1 MGQKVNPISFRLG
14 YNKDWASRWYA
25 QKEYANFLHE
35 DIKIRN
41 FIKKR
46 LHVAGVS
53 FIEIER
59 AGERARIKIHTAR
72 PGIIIGRGGSEIDRL
87 RDDLQV
93 MTGKEIFVD
102 IIEIKKPQMDAQ
114 LIAENIAQQ
123 LEKRV
128 SFRRAM
134 KKAIQACMTSGA
146 GGIKVLVSGRLG
158 GAEMAR
164 KQGYRE
170 GKIPLH
176 TLKADIDY
184 GFTESRT
191 TYGIIGVKIWV
202 YKGEK
207 IPKKG
212 LKVLEQGKR

>member
-72 PGIIIGRGGSEIDRL
+72 PGIIIGRGG
-87 RDDLQV
+87 
-93 MTGKEIFVD
+93 
-102 IIEIKKPQMDAQ
+102 
-114 LIAENIAQQ
+114 
-123 LEKRV
+123 
-128 SFRRAM
+128 
-134 KKAIQACMTSGA
+134 
-146 GGIKVLVSGRLG
+146 
-158 GAEMAR
+158 
-164 KQGYRE
+164 
-170 GKIPLH
+170 
-176 TLKADIDY
+176 
-184 GFTESRT
+184 
-191 TYGIIGVKIWV
+191 
-202 YKGEK
+202 
-207 IPKKG
+207 
-212 LKVLEQGKR
+212 